1 MVLINLTDKV
11 FYGRIK
17 ILINYKELLW
27 NGCHRLKFYHH
38 IPKNVNFHFF
48 FFKFILKNPYRL
60 PP

>member
-11 FYGRIK
+11 FYGQIK

-27 NGCHRLKFYHH
+27 NGCHILKFYHY

-48 FFKFILKNPYRL
+48 FFKKNL
-60 PP
+60 F